1 MALPVLQVKS
11 VNFVA
16 MNMSSKAYAVLVKF
30 WLLVFAVTL
39 GFRSQAQSYSFLDR
53 GKGNAE
59 IMPINDGLYCLY
71 KTSDKK
77 QLNSEFRKVFLNADL
92 RPYDSVK
99 YFVEGNATLLASC
112 SNEKF
117 ITHAFYTKTASVEKI
132 VFIVTDHFGRQQ
144 YTFFKTALDLSKY
157 FEKPLKKLK
166 SLQLSFVPNNGSPEM
181 LLIKPSLATGSTFG
195 TGRFFALNSEDGK
208 ELWVSNAPPMSRIQT
223 TEKLLIGLTTL
234 FSSNGFNTNYSYT
247 IHFVDKSSGQLI
259 KSIQLANEG
268 KGYRAVSVFASNG
281 VELMLAGS
289 AFEANNTKEGKFF
302 MTMFNLSGEKIF
314 DRVDSAARL
323 STRRMHLMG
332 NVFDQNGDLILISE
346 SWKLDATRAIA
357 STAGS
362 ILVGALLGG
371 PVYTGV
377 NARLDH
383 KIDHLNFATLSPIDG
398 SLKKFKS
405 FPVGPWLSYGRLMTE
420 GSHILLIVSGQVI
433 SYDAND
439 PNAAPAILTTLKFG
453 ESILTSPS
461 GPIVMKMSKGIY
473 TLSRVR

>member
-1 MALPVLQVKS
+1 MKISGKSYTAFRQLPV
-11 VNFVA
+11 VA
-16 MNMSSKAYAVLVKF
+16 FALVIALSSH
-30 WLLVFAVTL
+30 
-39 GFRSQAQSYSFLDR
+39 AQSQSFSFFDHS
-53 GKGNAE
+53 KGNAE
-59 IMPINDGLYCLY
+59 IMPGNDGLHCLF

-77 QLNSEFRKVFLNADL
+77 QLNSEFKKVFLDNEL
-92 RPYDSVK
+92 RPFDSTK
-99 YFVEGNATLLASC
+99 YLIEGNATLLASC

-117 ITHAFYTKTASVEKI
+117 ITHAFYTKTASVEKV
-132 VFIVTDHFGRQQ
+132 VFIVTDHFGKQQ
-144 YTFFKTALDLSKY
+144 YTFFKTAVDLSSY
-157 FEKPLKKLK
+157 FERPVKKLK
-166 SLQLSFVPNNGSPEM
+166 NVQLSFVPNNGSTEM
-181 LLIKPSLATGSTFG
+181 LLIKPTVTSGSIHSTGKM
-195 TGRFFALNSEDGK
+195 FALGSDDGR

-223 TEKLLIGLTTL
+223 TEKLVIGLTTV
-234 FSSNGFNTNYSYT
+234 FSSTGFNASYSYT

-259 KSIQLANEG
+259 KSVQLANGG

-289 AFEANNTKEGKFF
+289 SFESNNTKDGKFF

-314 DRVDSAARL
+314 DSVDSAARL

-332 NVFDQNGDLILISE
+332 NAFDQNGDLVLISE

-377 NARLDH
+377 NTRLDH

-405 FPVGPWLSYGRLMTE
+405 FPVGPWLSYGQLLTE

-439 PNAAPAILTTLKFG
+439 PNAAPAILTSLKFG
-453 ESILTSPS
+453 ESILTTPS

-473 TLSRVR
+473 TLNRVH